1 MEFSNIKKGSVVS
14 VWSYPKGHQ
23 YVVAGEDTHNRKLLL
38 IKLNSLNNN
47 GQDVHKATKRFHR
60 SVSYTVVGDQKVVK
74 GISRVLGRKN
84 IDGYDFSTL
93 LSAYHRKTQSQ
104 AHVVNK
110 RRSFVCTPVNDNTN
124 AINY

>member
-38 IKLNSLNNN
+38 VKLNSLNNN
-47 GQDVHKATKRFHR
+47 GSVHKATKRFHR
-60 SVSYTVVGDQKVVK
+60 SVGYTVVGDQKVVK
-74 GISRVLGRKN
+74 GISRVLGQKN
-84 IDGYDFSTL
+84 IDDYDFSTL
-93 LSAYHRKTQSQ
+93 LSTYRHKTQSQ